1 MRGDVIMLYATLFSF
16 GLFLSIVPGS
26 ITMGENKKAVL
37 TKCFNSGLLI
47 IFFGL
52 VLWRMLVLVP
62 TSSKTIWLLIGSGF
76 AIGFLL
82 SCLLIWFSRLDNKE
96 TGDK

>member
-1 MRGDVIMLYATLFSF
+1 MLYATLFSL

-26 ITMGENKKAVL
+26 IVMGENKKAVL

-52 VLWRMLVLVP
+52 VLWRMLVLVS

-76 AIGFLL
+76 VVGFLL
-82 SCLLIWFSRLDNKE
+82 SCLLIWLKQLDNNGA
-96 TGDK
+96 GDK

>member
-1 MRGDVIMLYATLFSF
+1 MLYATLFSL
-16 GLFLSIVPGS
+16 GLFLLIVPGS
-26 ITMGENKKAVL
+26 IVMGENKKAVL

-47 IFFGL
+47 VFFGL

-82 SCLLIWFSRLDNKE
+82 SCLLIWLSRLDNKE
-96 TGDK
+96 TENK